1 MLHTICYKIIGSDF
15 MNDTFGSCNCG
26 RDRGGFC
33 GLLGGENTE
42 LLFFLVVFL
51 LLFTSFGC
59 CRN

>member
-1 MLHTICYKIIGSDF
+1 

-33 GLLGGENTE
+33 GLLGGENTD
-42 LLFFLVVFL
+42 LLFFLEVFL